1 MKKRKTIDLGI
12 IFGIIFIV
20 FFIFIISKASEIK
33 NTEETAEMTTE
44 DIFTIDESIQYEEN
58 DLSNEITES
67 ELDFITETTSE
78 ISTELNLDTENL
90 YAEKI
95 GNRGSCASGRS
106 EPKYTNKTGYL
117 SVKQISSIYPKP
129 EIDMINNTTWTVD
142 TFKKIDADHYEVNGT
157 LPHKTKVK
165 VLSQN
170 LEHQG
175 WGNYSG
181 FLTVQN
187 LSDNQ
192 EYIISVGNF
201 VLNQYWKNDIVDA
214 IKDGPVICQYN
225 NINKDYLP
233 CDKSDTIIYLPENC
247 KLLAIGKTGVI
258 SGLNYEALN
267 IECLYYNEYNEYSTV
282 YINQDNLT
290 ILY

>member
-95 GNRGSCASGRS
+95 GNRGSSNSDGRE

-117 SVKQISSIYPKP
+117 TVMELSGLYPDT
-129 EIDMINNTTWTVD
+129 DMINNNSWTVN
-142 TFKKIDADHYEVNGT
+142 TFKQLDADHYEVNGT

-175 WGNYSG
+175 WGRYTG

-192 EYIISVGNF
+192 EYIVSVGNF

-214 IKDGPVICQYN
+214 VKDGPVICQYN

-233 CDKSDTIIYLPENC
+233 CDKSNTIINLPENC
-247 KLLAIGKTGVI
+247 KLLAAGKTGLI
-258 SGLNYEALN
+258 SGLNSDALN
-267 IECLYYNEYNEYSTV
+267 IMCFYYNNHNEYSTV
-282 YINQDNLT
+282 YVNQDDLT

>member
-12 IFGIIFIV
+12 IFGFIFIV
-20 FFIFIISKASEIK
+20 LFIFIISKASEIK
-33 NTEETAEMTTE
+33 NTEEIAEMTTE

-58 DLSNEITES
+58 DLSNEITEA

-95 GNRGSCASGRS
+95 GNRGSSNSDGGE
-106 EPKYTNKTGYL
+106 EPRYTNKTGYL
-117 SVKQISSIYPKP
+117 TVMELSGLYPDT
-129 EIDMINNTTWTVD
+129 DMINNNSWTIN
-142 TFKKIDADHYEVNGT
+142 TFKQLDADHYEANGT

-175 WGNYSG
+175 WGRYTG

-192 EYIISVGNF
+192 EYIVSVGNF

-214 IKDGPVICQYN
+214 VKDGPVICQYN

-233 CDKSDTIIYLPENC
+233 CDKSNTIINLPENC
-247 KLLAIGKTGVI
+247 KLLAAGKTGLI
-258 SGLNYEALN
+258 SGLNSDALN
-267 IECLYYNEYNEYSTV
+267 IMCFYYNNHNEYSTV
-282 YINQDNLT
+282 YVNQDDLT